1 MTLRYQTLYTYY
13 IGYIFTK
20 SILIKHE
27 SCVCVCLLP
36 VSEATKSATVDGHE
50 ILALGQFWTNLKH
63 DKALFSIFF
72 YFKGG
77 PIWSSVLINPLV
89 VHTVHENLALC
100 LFFGPL

>member
-1 MTLRYQTLYTYY
+1 MIDYMTLRYQTLYTYY

-63 DKALFSIFF
+63 DKALFSIF
-72 YFKGG
+72 
-77 PIWSSVLINPLV
+77 
-89 VHTVHENLALC
+89 
-100 LFFGPL
+100 LF